1 VAKLTKRIDDLKS
14 ELMDEIHQIHDRISN
29 LETKI
34 TEEAKVEKLPPPKVF
49 KRATYDDPVTFF
61 NDSILIGTQPDT
73 LDWLLPYLPRFESV

>member
-1 VAKLTKRIDDLKS
+1 LTKRIEDLKS
-14 ELMDEIHQIHDRISN
+14 ELMDEIHQIHDRITN

-61 NDSILIGTQPDT
+61 NDSIIIGTQPDT
-73 LDWLLPYLPRFESV
+73 LDWLLP